1 MAHHRAG
8 WRLSPR
14 LRKTTLLLHLL
25 CGIGW
30 MGVDLALLP
39 LLLTGLTT
47 DDGAT
52 AASCYVAVT
61 VIVPLAVPILSLG
74 ILATGLLLGWGTTWG
89 VLRYWW
95 VVVKLVMAVTL
106 LFLVLF
112 LLVPGINDLPTPDA
126 TASADAVRDQIGPAT
141 TGLLFPPLVSFA
153 MLAIAAI
160 ISLFKPWSR
169 TPWSTPPTPRGA
181 GRPG

>member
-52 AASCYVAVT
+52 AAS
-61 VIVPLAVPILSLG
+61 
-74 ILATGLLLGWGTTWG
+74 

-95 VVVKLVMAVTL
+95 VVVKLVMAVTI

-112 LLVPGINDLPTPDA
+112 LLVPGVNDLPTPDA

-169 TPWSTPPTPRGA
+169 TPWPRTPGASPGLRRPAA
-181 GRPG
+181 GRRAGG